1 MSIALEPV
9 NPIPDIEE
17 VPIQQEIVEAEEPV
31 EPEEPAAA
39 AVELSPPLE
48 LAEPAVVAVVKRR
61 GRPPKAA
68 IEAPP
73 PKAKAPAKP
82 KAPPKPK
89 APTKAPKPPPPEDS
103 SSEDVD
109 ETLRNVY
116 NHVARPDLETAV
128 LQFLVNRR
136 QNEAQ
141 RRRTLWSQLAQM

>member
-17 VPIQQEIVEAEEPV
+17 VPIQQEIVEAEEPE

-48 LAEPAVVAVVKRR
+48 LAEPVAVPVAKRR

-82 KAPPKPK
+82 KPPPKPK

-109 ETLRNVY
+109 ETLQNVY
-116 NHVARPDLETAV
+116 NHVAKPDMETAI
-128 LQFLVNRR
+128 LQFLVNRK